1 VGVTDCATFKN
12 AVKARA
18 AANGTD
24 IQTPVNSNIHL
35 TITKASGN
43 TAGNPEIGDDALVV
57 VRWEPLKFG
66 FPFIPFLTGNE
77 NAESQTRIENVGTL
91 TGLTC

>member
-43 TAGNPEIGDDALVV
+43 TGSNPEIGDDALVV